1 MNASKSP
8 PLLALAGAAMLSF
21 APVHVLAQEAPPEV
35 QPAGETADRAPSG
48 DREVAGQ
55 ARTGYAWGASGDHE
69 SGPSAPAA
77 HRFARIFASLG
88 AGISFRLYYD
98 DYPPQNGGLGQDP
111 IAPAYLQLRGAYFF
125 EGDGDFQHG
134 VGLGLA
140 TNLMADPPAYEVGF
154 NALGQ
159 WTVAP
164 TYSLRYWAA
173 DEVQLLGSFGV
184 PLALSGDYQ
193 VVGLELTLGGIF
205 KIFNGAGLYANVVV
219 STYFASFVNPLI
231 SLDGGIVFDYE
242 LLP

>member
-8 PLLALAGAAMLSF
+8 PLLALAAAAMLSF
-21 APVHVLAQEAPPEV
+21 APVHALAQEAPPEEE
-35 QPAGETADRAPSG
+35 ATAPS

-55 ARTGYAWGASGDHE
+55 ARQGYAWGGSEEGP
-69 SGPSAPAA
+69 SGPAAPPS
-77 HRFARIFASLG
+77 HRYARIFASLG

-98 DYPPQNGGLGQDP
+98 DYPPQNGGLGQSP

-140 TNLMADPPAYEVGF
+140 TNLMADPPEYEVGF
-154 NALGQ
+154 NALAQ
-159 WTVAP
+159 WTLAP
-164 TYSLRYWAA
+164 TYSVRYWAA
-173 DEVQLLGSFGV
+173 DEVQLIGSFGV
-184 PLALSGDYQ
+184 PFALSNIYQ
-193 VVGLELTLGGIF
+193 SIGLELTLGGIF
-205 KIFNGAGLYANVVV
+205 KIFSGAGLYANVVV

-231 SLDGGIVFDYE
+231 SLDAGLVFDYE

>member
-35 QPAGETADRAPSG
+35 QATPPEQ
-48 DREVAGQ
+48 EVAGQ
-55 ARTGYAWGASGDHE
+55 ARTGYAWGEGEEAQASG
-69 SGPSAPAA
+69 PAA
-77 HRFARIFASLG
+77 PPAHRYARIFASLG

-98 DYPPQNGGLGQDP
+98 DYPPANGGLGQDP

-125 EGDGDFQHG
+125 EGEGDFQHG
-134 VGLGLA
+134 VGLGVA
-140 TNLMADPPAYEVGF
+140 TNLVPDPPAYEVGF
-154 NALGQ
+154 NAFAQ
-159 WTVAP
+159 WTIAP

-173 DEVQLLGSFGV
+173 DEVQLIGSFGV
-184 PLALSGDYQ
+184 PFALSGDYQ
-193 VVGLELTLGGIF
+193 AIGLELTLGGIF